1 MANTNV
7 FETKLS
13 NRMQVTR
20 YSTPVYAAQA
30 SFEERENL
38 SDGQSVVRPTF
49 SRIYA
54 DSYTRGSALSE
65 QGYTETSETLTVDT
79 TPAILLRADKFDKI
93 QHKTDIQD
101 RLARDGERAIS
112 KFVDADYLAEVANAT
127 STVDAGDVGGSSGDG
142 IALDATN
149 VLQVYAAAMRK
160 LQLQDVD
167 IAGMQDPRPQVG
179 NMKPGGQGGFA
190 NSSPYFYEQL
200 VYSLQGRETAEGDM
214 IGKNG
219 YMSKYFSFDN
229 FLTTNGYWEGTL
241 GLATNPTDGDTV
253 TINGVEITFVDTL
266 SGGTSEIHIASTV
279 DITRANFAEW
289 LNAGGANAEAEA
301 ADTGYSAASAADQNL
316 LRRMSAT
323 NDNTADTLL
332 VKAKGYGYV
341 VVSQTLTE
349 TTDVWTKESSQQM
362 FGQKGAVDMVMQ
374 SKIDVEVT
382 PIPTQLGTYI
392 KPNCLYGK
400 KTYSEGADAL
410 VKVDIDSS
418 SWV

>member
-1 MANTNV
+1 MSNTNV

-30 SFEERENL
+30 SFEERANL

-54 DSYTRGSALSE
+54 DSYTRGSDLTE
-65 QGYTETSETLTVDT
+65 QGYTETNETLTVNT

-127 STVDAGDVGGSSGDG
+127 STVDAGDVGGTAGNG
-142 IALDATN
+142 IVLDATN
-149 VLQVYAAAMRK
+149 VLQVYAVALRK

-167 IAGMQDPRPQVG
+167 IAGMVDPRPDTG
-179 NMKPGGQGGFA
+179 NMKPGGQSGFA
-190 NSSPYFYEQL
+190 NCNPWFYEQL

-253 TINGVEITFVDTL
+253 TINGVVFRFKDAL
-266 SGGTSEIHIASTV
+266 AQAGDLHIADTV
-279 DITRANFAEW
+279 DETRANFAAA
-289 LNAGGANAEAEA
+289 LNAPGTSIAETGAGGFTALSQTNQ
-301 ADTGYSAASAADQNL
+301 DL
-316 LRRMSAT
+316 LRRMTAT

-332 VKAKGYGYV
+332 VKAEGYGYV
-341 VVSQTLTE
+341 VVSETLTDA
-349 TTDVWTKESSQQM
+349 TDAWTKESSQQM

-374 SKIDVEVT
+374 DKIDVEVT
-382 PIPTQLGTYI
+382 PIPAQLGTYI